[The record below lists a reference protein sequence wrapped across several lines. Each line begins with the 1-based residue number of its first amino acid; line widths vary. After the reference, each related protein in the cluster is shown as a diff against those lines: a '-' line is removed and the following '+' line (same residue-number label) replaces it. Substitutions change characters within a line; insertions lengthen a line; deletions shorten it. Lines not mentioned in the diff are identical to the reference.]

1 MRRIEDFITRST
13 NHSRRTADAD
23 MLPVAFR
30 NALDDDLNIPMAL
43 AVLHDEVRQ
52 GNTALAQHDARA
64 GADALDAVL
73 AMTGVLGI
81 NPRDSPW
88 DESTATPPL
97 AERALEALIAQAL
110 NQRAQARKAR
120 DFRTADRIRDELD
133 AAGIVLNDSQSG
145 TTWGFTEGD
154 TS

>member
-1 MRRIEDFITRST
+1 
-13 NHSRRTADAD
+13 
-23 MLPVAFR
+23 
-30 NALDDDLNIPMAL
+30 
-43 AVLHDEVRQ
+43 
-52 GNTALAQHDARA
+52 
-64 GADALDAVL
+64 
-73 AMTGVLGI
+73 MTDVLGI

-88 DESTATPPL
+88 DESTATPPR

-110 NQRAQARKAR
+110 DQRAQARAAG